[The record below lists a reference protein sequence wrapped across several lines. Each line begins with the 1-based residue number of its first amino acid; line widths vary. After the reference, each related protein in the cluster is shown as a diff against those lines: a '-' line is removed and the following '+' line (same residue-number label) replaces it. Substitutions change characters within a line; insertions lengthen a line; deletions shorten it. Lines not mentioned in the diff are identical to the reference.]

1 MVILIVVSLNS
12 CFTVH
17 LYSTLLS
24 PRARVSFRLPHL
36 QQLDETVISS
46 EEKIRAC
53 NLYGSEGGD
62 LRLRQDAMNKY
73 FPDEC
78 FEDYIP
84 YFEDDELD
92 IRISELHEDSADD
105 VCFVE
110 DNANY
115 EEVKSLVGVILRDI
129 KDGVNTVI

>member
-1 MVILIVVSLNS
+1 M
-12 CFTVH
+12 
-17 LYSTLLS
+17 
-24 PRARVSFRLPHL
+24 

-53 NLYGSEGGD
+53 NLYGSESGD
-62 LRLRQDAMNKY
+62 LQHRQDTMNKY

>member
-1 MVILIVVSLNS
+1 M
-12 CFTVH
+12 
-17 LYSTLLS
+17 
-24 PRARVSFRLPHL
+24 
-36 QQLDETVISS
+36 QQLDDSVISS

-62 LRLRQDAMNKY
+62 LQQRQDALNKY

-92 IRISELHEDSADD
+92 IRISELHEDGGED
-105 VCFVE
+105 VGCVE
-110 DNANY
+110 QNASY
-115 EEVKSLVGVILRDI
+115 EDVKSLVGAILRDI
-129 KDGVNTVI
+129 KDGGETGI

>member
-1 MVILIVVSLNS
+1 MSLPP
-12 CFTVH
+12 
-17 LYSTLLS
+17 STHSFQFISTSLS
-24 PRARVSFRLPHL
+24 LRARVSFRLPHL
-36 QQLDETVISS
+36 QQLDDSVISS

-62 LRLRQDAMNKY
+62 LQQRQDALNKY

-92 IRISELHEDSADD
+92 IRISELHEDGGED
-105 VCFVE
+105 VGCVE
-110 DNANY
+110 QNASY
-115 EEVKSLVGVILRDI
+115 EDVKSLVGAILRDI
-129 KDGVNTVI
+129 KDGGETGI